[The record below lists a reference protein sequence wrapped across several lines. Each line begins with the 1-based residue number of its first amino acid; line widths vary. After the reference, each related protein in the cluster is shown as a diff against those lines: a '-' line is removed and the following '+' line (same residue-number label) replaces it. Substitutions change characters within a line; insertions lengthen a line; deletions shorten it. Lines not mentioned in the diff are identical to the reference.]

1 MEAARQAGALGDNA
15 AETKFL
21 INAGGCQ
28 VLVFRYQDALATLER
43 ARKATE
49 RSGNPDNIAS
59 ANANIAS
66 LYQQMGNY
74 KAAEIAGER
83 ALSVLREGHPQYSRV
98 IIPLAQVQAEEKHFQ
113 TAEMLFRRAINGAY
127 QTGDMDTVAWA
138 WDYLGNRY
146 CLEHRFDEADRAL
159 TESLRIRE
167 MFRLSDLGSSY
178 DHLGMVRSGQGQYR
192 SAKFLFDSA
201 IKELQRPGNITP
213 AWEIYRE
220 RGKFYAKSG
229 DLESAWTNLGKAVK
243 LARGWRTAV
252 IANDANRTSAET
264 ELSELYALYVEV
276 GNRYGARYGVNLA
289 RETFQAAEENRATSL
304 RALTERETG
313 WHNKLPPLYWDK
325 LAELQDAE
333 RNVIQE
339 DSADSRAVAAHLR
352 ALLDEMEAAAGAPQH
367 SVKEPAALAT
377 QKKLDG
383 ETVLLSFYL
392 GERSSWLWAVTR
404 EDISVFPLPSRAEI
418 TGRVREFEEYVR
430 RGSPRADAAGLELYK
445 VLFGVLPERY
455 SRPERWLF
463 SLDQE
468 LFSLTMPALVVRFE
482 SGRPIYLG
490 ATHALAATPGALMF
504 AATTRHADF
513 SGNC

>member
-1 MEAARQAGALGDNA
+1 M
-15 AETKFL
+15 
-21 INAGGCQ
+21 
-28 VLVFRYQDALATLER
+28 
-43 ARKATE
+43 
-49 RSGNPDNIAS
+49 
-59 ANANIAS
+59 
-66 LYQQMGNY
+66 
-74 KAAEIAGER
+74 
-83 ALSVLREGHPQYSRV
+83 
-98 IIPLAQVQAEEKHFQ
+98 
-113 TAEMLFRRAINGAY
+113 
-127 QTGDMDTVAWA
+127 
-138 WDYLGNRY
+138 
-146 CLEHRFDEADRAL
+146 
-159 TESLRIRE
+159 
-167 MFRLSDLGSSY
+167 
-178 DHLGMVRSGQGQYR
+178 
-192 SAKFLFDSA
+192 
-201 IKELQRPGNITP
+201 
-213 AWEIYRE
+213 
-220 RGKFYAKSG
+220 
-229 DLESAWTNLGKAVK
+229 
-243 LARGWRTAV
+243 
-252 IANDANRTSAET
+252 
-264 ELSELYALYVEV
+264 
-276 GNRYGARYGVNLA
+276 GARYGVNLA